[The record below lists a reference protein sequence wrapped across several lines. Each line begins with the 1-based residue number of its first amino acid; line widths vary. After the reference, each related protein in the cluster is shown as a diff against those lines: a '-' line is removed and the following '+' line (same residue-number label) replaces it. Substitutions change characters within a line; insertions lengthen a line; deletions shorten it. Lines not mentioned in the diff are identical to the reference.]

1 MPLSAVLL
9 VLAST
14 VFTPDGIP
22 ASIGGSDPEVV
33 IALAYLF
40 VGIVLV
46 PAAVVDP
53 PGEVLGWVLAS
64 SVSQGLYMG
73 LLGSAYRAGSP
84 LGWPIRSARH
94 GAITDRAPEDGCCW
108 TRPPRWP
115 QWSV

>member
-14 VFTPDGIP
+14 VLHAGWNTRLHR
-22 ASIGGSDPEVV
+22 GSDPEVV

-53 PGEVLGWVLAS
+53 PGEVLGWVLVS

-73 LLGSAYRAGSP
+73 LLGSAYLMPAWMASCLAKEARTS
-84 LGWPIRSARH
+84 RSAWLLAGMGSASSSPSRE
-94 GAITDRAPEDGCCW
+94 A
-108 TRPPRWP
+108 
-115 QWSV
+115 

>member
-14 VFTPDGIP
+14 VLHAGWNTRLHR
-22 ASIGGSDPEVV
+22 GSDPEVV

-53 PGEVLGWVLAS
+53 PGEVLGWVLARRFP
-64 SVSQGLYMG
+64 
-73 LLGSAYRAGSP
+73 RACTWACWDRRTGP
-84 LGWPIRSARH
+84 GALAWPIRSRAARRH
-94 GAITDRAPEDGCCW
+94 Y
-108 TRPPRWP
+108 
-115 QWSV
+115 

>member
-9 VLAST
+9 VLASAVLHAGWNT
-14 VFTPDGIP
+14 RLHR
-22 ASIGGSDPEVV
+22 SSDSGVV

-53 PGEVLGWVLAS
+53 PGEVLGWVLVS

-73 LLGSAYRAGSP
+73 LLGSAYRAGSLGVAYPIARGTAP
-84 LGWPIRSARH
+84 LLIGFGGWLLSLIH
-94 GAITDRAPEDGCCW
+94 I
-108 TRPPRWP
+108 
-115 QWSV
+115 